1 MNSFVSLIYNAT
13 HNFSKF
19 ILLLSLLFFTKNS
32 YSTFFSISNQDSTN
46 CINKYVTIGSISI
59 SGNKKTKSPIIL
71 RELTFR
77 SNDTIDLKS
86 IEQLLKRSEQ
96 NLLNTSLFNFATI
109 TSELNEENL
118 SVSINIAVSE
128 RWYLWPSPVFEIQ
141 DRNFNTWWET
151 KDLFRINYGLFLSM
165 YNVRGRNETAVLK
178 FRKGYTELYGFSYK
192 IPYLDKKQ
200 NLGANISVNYS
211 RNNEVAF
218 NT

>member
-77 SNDTIDLKS
+77 CNDTIKK
-86 IEQLLKRSEQ
+86 KR
-96 NLLNTSLFNFATI
+96 A
-109 TSELNEENL
+109 
-118 SVSINIAVSE
+118 
-128 RWYLWPSPVFEIQ
+128 
-141 DRNFNTWWET
+141 
-151 KDLFRINYGLFLSM
+151 
-165 YNVRGRNETAVLK
+165 K
-178 FRKGYTELYGFSYK
+178 FT
-192 IPYLDKKQ
+192 
-200 NLGANISVNYS
+200 
-211 RNNEVAF
+211 
-218 NT
+218 